1 MDGTQRGEHPAGT
14 SPLSSGCTGPVGRT
28 SESFHPAPTALLS
41 LELRSS
47 IPPHGGAAGRG
58 TGDPSRGGS
67 LPLTQ
72 FLCRCRGRWQ
82 GTAAGKQHR
91 YSLSDVVILFF
102 SFSFFLSFFFSLP
115 GESCEF
121 GCAMRKGLTAQGARQ
136 SVGACVAAGIIPHHP
151 AGDGI
156 RAVS

>member
-1 MDGTQRGEHPAGT
+1 MDGTQRGKHPADT
-14 SPLSSGCTGPVGRT
+14 SPPSSGCTGPVGRT

-47 IPPHGGAAGRG
+47 IPPHGGAAGWSA
-58 TGDPSRGGS
+58 GDPSRGGS

-102 SFSFFLSFFFSLP
+102 SFSFFLSFFFFPPRGKLRVWVRHEKGPHSP
-115 GESCEF
+115 GCTTKR
-121 GCAMRKGLTAQGARQ
+121 GCLCGCRD
-136 SVGACVAAGIIPHHP
+136 HP
-151 AGDGI
+151 ASSRG
-156 RAVS
+156 